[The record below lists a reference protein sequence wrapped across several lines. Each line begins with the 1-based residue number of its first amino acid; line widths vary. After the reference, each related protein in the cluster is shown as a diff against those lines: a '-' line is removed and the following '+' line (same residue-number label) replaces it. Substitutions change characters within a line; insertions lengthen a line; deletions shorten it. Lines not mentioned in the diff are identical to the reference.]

1 MSVNTVN
8 MLRFLL
14 NTESLNELMIIL
26 ESVCDGL
33 KPVHRELRISL
44 KSLRFTL
51 LVLTIR
57 IKSLIELINFRIDS
71 VINLVKGL
79 DDFKFK
85 IDLFLRDIN
94 IIYKLLKQEK
104 ITEAVNK
111 LNSLSRDYLLI
122 YGRVSELLKNE
133 IIN

>member
-33 KPVHRELRISL
+33 KPAHRELRISL

-71 VINLVKGL
+71 VSNSVKGL

-85 IDLFLRDIN
+85 INLFLRDID
-94 IIYKLLKQEK
+94 IIHKLLKQEK
-104 ITEAVNK
+104 FTEAVSRF
-111 LNSLSRDYLLI
+111 NSLSRDYLLI